1 MPDEPLYFT
10 TPIYYV
16 NDEPHL
22 GSAYTTIVA
31 DTLVRFWR
39 QRGRD
44 AFFVTGTDAR
54 GAERARGGA
63 REGAPPMEFT
73 DRVSAVFRAT
83 WEELGFQVGW
93 FVRTTDP
100 AHVAFVQKILREI
113 HARGDIYFDSYR
125 GLYCYG

>member
-1 MPDEPLYFT
+1 MSSCGAACRRSAARWRPLSRTWSRGALMPDEPLYFT

-44 AFFVTGTDAR
+44 AFFVTGTDEHGDKIAQ
-54 GAERARGGA
+54 AAA
-63 REGAPPMEFT
+63 REGVPPKEFT
-73 DRVSAVFRAT
+73 
-83 WEELGFQVGW
+83 
-93 FVRTTDP
+93 
-100 AHVAFVQKILREI
+100 
-113 HARGDIYFDSYR
+113 
-125 GLYCYG
+125 